1 MLFLSPLF
9 LWGLLAASVPVIIH
23 LINRRRHQTV
33 QWAAMQFLLKATR
46 ESRGKRKLRNI
57 LILACRCLAIA
68 GLIIAAARPV
78 VSGLMG
84 WGGGSIETVVLL
96 LDRSAS
102 MEARPGDGLKSRRE
116 LILDKVREAIGDLGN
131 PRLVLIDSA
140 SNKALEVSSPEVLAE
155 LSSAGA
161 TDTQADIPGLLA
173 KAAEF
178 LTDVTGR
185 SEIWLAS
192 DLQASNW
199 NPKDEAWVAAKAS
212 LSTMP
217 REPRLRV
224 LSLTGDSAPNVSVKL
239 LSTARSGDNLSLQVE
254 VLRYGKQRG
263 PISIPLSINFNGV
276 STTESLT
283 VADQSLM
290 FQKNIRLPQGTESGY
305 GWLSVPADG
314 NVRDNAA
321 FFAYGPSR
329 EIKAL
334 VVSAPGESASYL
346 TLTAAPPGM
355 EGLKVTSVNPEQAP
369 AALSPDLAAVLW
381 AAPLPTGAT
390 ADALK
395 RFLSAGGQVMFLPP
409 GSASSTKFI
418 DFEWSA
424 VTEAETGK
432 FFILAD
438 WNHADGLLRDGLDG
452 VPLAA
457 SRLKAIRRQLPLGE
471 LTALARW
478 EDGEPALARRIVDS
492 GTAWFLGS
500 IPDYTWSNLGDADV
514 LLPAVQRMLIA
525 GAQRFDQAYQASLGT
540 EANRLL
546 GDGPHRRI
554 DNYNTPSAGN
564 LLHEAGI
571 FEQEGR
577 LLAVNR
583 PAAEDIPDILTQD
596 ELFAA
601 LEGIQYTYFDQSAQA
616 DDPSISNDVWRAFMV
631 AALLFLLAEAMLCLP
646 KKTATVVL
654 PAPAKI

>member
-9 LWGLLAASVPVIIH
+9 LWGLLAASIPVIIH

-46 ESRGKRKLRNI
+46 ESRGNRKLRNI
-57 LILACRCLAIA
+57 LILTCRCLVIA

-102 MEARPGDGLKSRRE
+102 MEAKPGDGLKSRRE
-116 LILDKVREAIGDLGN
+116 LILDKVRDAMGDLGN

-140 SNKALEVSSPEVLAE
+140 SGKALEVSSPEVLAE
-155 LSSAGA
+155 LSSASA
-161 TDTQADIPGLLA
+161 TDTKADIPGMLV
-173 KAAEF
+173 KATEF

-199 NPKDEAWVAAKAS
+199 KPKDEAWAAAKAS
-212 LSTMP
+212 LTTMP

-224 LSLTGDSAPNVSVKL
+224 LSLTGDAAANISVKL
-239 LSTARSGDNLSLQVE
+239 LSINRSGNDLSLQVE

-263 PISIPLSINFNGV
+263 SASIPLSVNLNGV

-290 FQKNIRLPQGTESGY
+290 FQKTIRLPENTESGY

-329 EIKAL
+329 EIQSL

-346 TLTAAPPGM
+346 ALSSAPPGM
-355 EGLKVTSVNPEQAP
+355 EGLKVTTVSPEQAQ

-381 AAPLPTGAT
+381 AAPLPTGPT

-395 RFLSAGGQVMFLPP
+395 RFLSAGGQVMFMPP
-409 GSASSTKFI
+409 GNASPTKFLDI
-418 DFEWSA
+418 EWSP

-432 FFILAD
+432 FFILGD
-438 WNHADGLLRDGLDG
+438 WNHNDGLLRDGLDG
-452 VPLAA
+452 SPLAA
-457 SRLKAIRRQLPLGE
+457 SRLKAIRRQLPHGE
-471 LTALARW
+471 LTPLASW
-478 EDGEPALARRIVDS
+478 EDGEPAIARRIVDS

-525 GAQRFDQAYQASLGT
+525 GAQRFDQAYQASLGA

-546 GDGPHRRI
+546 GNGQNRRV
-554 DNYNTPSAGN
+554 DNYNTPGPGN
-564 LLHEAGI
+564 LLNEAGI

-583 PAAEDIPDILTQD
+583 PAEEDVPDILTQD
-596 ELFAA
+596 ELFAT
-601 LEGIQYTYFDQSAQA
+601 LEGTQYTYFDQSAQA
-616 DDPSISNDVWRAFMV
+616 DDTSISNDVWRAFMV
-631 AALLFLLAEAMLCLP
+631 AALLFLLAEAALCLP
-646 KKTATVVL
+646 KKNATVVL
-654 PAPAKI
+654 PVAAKI

>member
-9 LWGLLAASVPVIIH
+9 LWGLLAASIPVIIH

-57 LILACRCLAIA
+57 LILTCRCLVIA

-102 MEARPGDGLKSRRE
+102 MEAKPGDGLKSRRE
-116 LILDKVREAIGDLGN
+116 LILDKVRDAMGDLGN

-140 SNKALEVSSPEVLAE
+140 SGKALEVSSPEVLAE
-155 LSSAGA
+155 LSSASA
-161 TDTQADIPGLLA
+161 TDTKADIPGMLV
-173 KAAEF
+173 KATEF

-199 NPKDEAWVAAKAS
+199 KPKDEAWAAAKAS
-212 LSTMP
+212 LTTMP

-224 LSLTGDSAPNVSVKL
+224 LSLTGDAAANISVKL
-239 LSTARSGDNLSLQVE
+239 LSINRSGNDLSLQVE

-263 PISIPLSINFNGV
+263 SASIPLSVNLNGV

-290 FQKNIRLPQGTESGY
+290 FQKTIRLPENTESGY

-329 EIKAL
+329 EIQSL

-346 TLTAAPPGM
+346 ALSSAPPGM
-355 EGLKVTSVNPEQAP
+355 EGLKVTTVSPEQAQ

-381 AAPLPTGAT
+381 AAPLPTGPT

-395 RFLSAGGQVMFLPP
+395 RFLSAGGQVMFMPP
-409 GSASSTKFI
+409 GNASPTKFLDI
-418 DFEWSA
+418 EWSP

-432 FFILAD
+432 FFILGD
-438 WNHADGLLRDGLDG
+438 WNHNDGLLRDGLDG
-452 VPLAA
+452 SPLAA
-457 SRLKAIRRQLPLGE
+457 SRLKAIRRQLPHGE
-471 LTALARW
+471 LTPLASW
-478 EDGEPALARRIVDS
+478 EDGEPAIARRIVDS

-525 GAQRFDQAYQASLGT
+525 GAQRFDQAYQASLGA

-546 GDGPHRRI
+546 GNGQNRRV
-554 DNYNTPSAGN
+554 DNYNTPGPGN
-564 LLHEAGI
+564 LLNEAGI

-583 PAAEDIPDILTQD
+583 PAEEDVPDILTQD
-596 ELFAA
+596 ELFAT
-601 LEGIQYTYFDQSAQA
+601 LEGTQYTYFDQSAQA
-616 DDPSISNDVWRAFMV
+616 DDTSISNDVWRAFMV
-631 AALLFLLAEAMLCLP
+631 AALLFLLAEAALCLP
-646 KKTATVVL
+646 KKNATVVL
-654 PAPAKI
+654 PVAAKI